1 MAKLETKNQPVV
13 TRGWRKGRCVYKRVW
28 RNLVWRGVMELYYI
42 YIDCGGSY
50 MTMYICQSSQT
61 YLQAKI
67 GKFYYMQNISDF
79 NNERKKKKK
88 GIPETKR

>member
-1 MAKLETKNQPVV
+1 
-13 TRGWRKGRCVYKRVW
+13 
-28 RNLVWRGVMELYYI
+28 MELYYI

-79 NNERKKKKK
+79 NNERKKKRKESQK
-88 GIPETKR
+88 PRDKTEKVKEVKSS

>member
-1 MAKLETKNQPVV
+1 MIPFTNHSRNGKTRDKKPTSGYQGLEKGKVCLQTGMAEFDVERSDGTVL
-13 TRGWRKGRCVYKRVW
+13 
-28 RNLVWRGVMELYYI
+28 

-67 GKFYYMQNISDF
+67 GKFYYM
-79 NNERKKKKK
+79 
-88 GIPETKR
+88 